1 MRGAE
6 HGGSV
11 NIFIISILDSHWGRP
26 RGRSS
31 GAQQHACR
39 ARSSSSST
47 RTRGNVKAPP
57 PAPAAGAPSRR
68 SGTGHSTP
76 HAGSAA
82 VGTGARAAPRVRPK
96 ATGRRTPR
104 AGSPSAQHP
113 PRAVPS
119 PETDRSRKPDGWRV
133 RRRRRAAGFHGRCGA
148 GPPRSAWPAPARGCR
163 ARRCR
168 PESAKVRGPDRSTIT
183 SRRTPP
189 GRAMV
194 CMVGLRRV
202 GLPWPPE
209 VPLSSSRRRHV
220 DGAAIAQ
227 SGDRRGPCEEIQVG
241 RPNGPIAELGAMRGV
256 QSPWRARTRIPG
268 SSRRRRRGAE
278 IAKPAPPRGRAG
290 TQTAGPTA
298 SVDAIEHVQT
308 VL

>member
-1 MRGAE
+1 MLCCVALCCVVLVDNY
-6 HGGSV
+6 SPPQQ
-11 NIFIISILDSHWGRP
+11 GRAQ
-26 RGRSS
+26 GRAA
-31 GAQQHACR
+31 GRACVVERHTR
-39 ARSSSSST
+39 ARRSRSGT
-47 RTRGNVKAPP
+47 GNVKAPP

-96 ATGRRTPR
+96 ATGRNPTCRV
-104 AGSPSAQHP
+104 SAQHP

-133 RRRRRAAGFHGRCGA
+133 RRRRRAAGFHGRRGA
-148 GPPRSAWPAPARGCR
+148 GPPRSAWPTPARGCR

-168 PESAKVRGPDRSTIT
+168 PESAKVRGRNRSVIT

-189 GRAMV
+189 GRATV

-227 SGDRRGPCEEIQVG
+227 SGDRRGP
-241 RPNGPIAELGAMRGV
+241 L
-256 QSPWRARTRIPG
+256 
-268 SSRRRRRGAE
+268 
-278 IAKPAPPRGRAG
+278 AG
-290 TQTAGPTA
+290 T
-298 SVDAIEHVQT
+298 
-308 VL
+308 